1 MKKKPNTYLMK
12 VIVIP
17 QVRST
22 SGIFHFHQ
30 SVFEFKDFQ
39 VVVQRA
45 SRFDFSVARKNFDL
59 PVFISKFKYKILI
72 LKVYRDAESVK

>member
-1 MKKKPNTYLMK
+1 MSGGLYQGAYN
-12 VIVIP
+12 
-17 QVRST
+17 QVLI
-22 SGIFHFHQ
+22 SGWHI
-30 SVFEFKDFQ
+30 SWAVFEFKDFQ

-59 PVFISKFKYKILI
+59 PVFISKFRYKILI